1 MNASTKK
8 LRANEFWKTL
18 LRQRSFAVYNVARFS
33 PRSSAI
39 LLWHK
44 DQPFSKVLQHYA
56 FTWRLTM
63 MCKSWPPTE
72 TATVSFGPRGRSK
85 TQWHQIDDHEPCQQH
100 IGSSFTISEWW
111 GRRPFHGCSSL
122 AVSLKLLKWLLIIS
136 VGNGCCGWLRR
147 MLVGD
152 ACWGR
157 LRGICVEDGRE
168 EGCWGWL
175 LTAAAG
181 SKLH

>member
-56 FTWRLTM
+56 FTWRLTSSYHDVQELTTNWNSNRIIWTTRPIKNTM
-63 MCKSWPPTE
+63 TPNRWPRTLS
-72 TATVSFGPRGRSK
+72 ATYW
-85 TQWHQIDDHEPCQQH
+85 Q
-100 IGSSFTISEWW
+100 
-111 GRRPFHGCSSL
+111 
-122 AVSLKLLKWLLIIS
+122 LLHDFWVVGMAPLSWLL
-136 VGNGCCGWLRR
+136 VTCCFLEAVEMVADNICWEWMLRMVAENACWRCLLRKTARDLCWGWP
-147 MLVGD
+147 
-152 ACWGR
+152 WGR
-157 LRGICVEDGRE
+157 LLRMAADRGCR
-168 EGCWGWL
+168 
-175 LTAAAG
+175 
-181 SKLH
+181 